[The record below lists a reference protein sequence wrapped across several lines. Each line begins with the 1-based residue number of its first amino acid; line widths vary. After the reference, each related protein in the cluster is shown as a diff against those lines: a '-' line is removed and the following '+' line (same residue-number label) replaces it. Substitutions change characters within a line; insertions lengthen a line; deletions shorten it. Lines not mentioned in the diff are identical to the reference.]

1 MGLASRS
8 LCASGTGHHLD
19 AARERVSDE
28 RALVERARQGQCEA
42 FDSLVRV
49 HAAGVYAVVSRL
61 CASADE
67 AEEVTQ
73 ETFLRAWRGIAQF
86 KGDCQLFTWLY
97 RIGVNEAL
105 RRNQRRGPEVSS
117 LDDHRGRT
125 PADSRPTPDLDAEQH
140 DLRLALDTAVRALH
154 PDYRA
159 PLILRDIE
167 GLGTLEAA
175 QILDLSEAAFKSRL
189 HRARS
194 AVRDA
199 VGAYLGDGA

>member
-1 MGLASRS
+1 MKLASRS
-8 LCASGTGHHLD
+8 ICPAGTGRHPVPD
-19 AARERVSDE
+19 SERPSGE
-28 RALVERARQGQCEA
+28 RALVERARQGQREA
-42 FDSLVRV
+42 FDSLVRA

-61 CASADE
+61 CATADE

-105 RRNQRRGPEVSS
+105 RRNQRRAPEVSS
-117 LDDHRGRT
+117 MDDHRAHT
-125 PADSRPTPDLDAEQH
+125 PADSRPTPDLEAEQH
-140 DLRLALDTAVRALH
+140 DLRLALDAAVRALH

-167 GLGTLEAA
+167 GLGTVQAA

-199 VGAYLGDGA
+199 VAAYLGDGA